1 MKATVPRR
9 TQEARSE
16 DTQRRLLQ
24 ATIDLLFER
33 GLTRLTT
40 PDIAKRAG
48 VSRGALTHHFA
59 NREEIVVRALA
70 VQLEAAT
77 LGLRQF
83 CDARPAPTMST
94 DDVVDYLWPMMAGG
108 LFYTTLE
115 YLPEARHNDGFREQL
130 LPVVQEF
137 HAALD
142 AIWTRLAESHCVPA
156 AQARVAMNAS
166 MCLIRGMI
174 AQTVLRDDPDYYAEM
189 LRYWKAHLRASLH
202 ATRARAA

>member
-1 MKATVPRR
+1 MKATAPRR
-9 TQEARSE
+9 TQESRSE
-16 DTQRRLLQ
+16 ETRRRLLQ
-24 ATIDLLFER
+24 ATIELLFER

-40 PDIAKRAG
+40 PDIARRAG

-59 NREEIVVRALA
+59 SREEIVVRALA
-70 VQLEAAT
+70 VQLDAAT

-83 CDARPAPTMST
+83 CEARPAPTMST
-94 DDVVDYLWPMMAGG
+94 DDVVDYLWPMMADR

-115 YLPEARHNDGFREQL
+115 YLPEARHNDDFRNSL

-142 AIWTRLAESHCVPA
+142 AIWTRLAESYGVPPER
-156 AQARVAMNAS
+156 ARVAMNAS

-174 AQTVLRDDPDYYAEM
+174 AQTVLRDDPAYYAEM
-189 LRYWKAHLRASLH
+189 LDYWKAHLRVSLPP
-202 ATRARAA
+202 AQARAA

>member
-1 MKATVPRR
+1 MKATAPRR

-16 DTQRRLLQ
+16 ETRGRLLE
-24 ATIDLLFER
+24 ATIALLFER

-40 PDIAKRAG
+40 PDIARRAG

-59 NREEIVVRALA
+59 NREEIVVKALA
-70 VQLEAAT
+70 VQLDAAT
-77 LGLRQF
+77 FGLRQF
-83 CDARPAPTMST
+83 CDARPAPMMST
-94 DDVVDYLWPMMAGG
+94 DDVVDHLWPMMADR

-115 YLPEARHNDGFREQL
+115 YLPEARHNHGFRNQL
-130 LPVVQEF
+130 LPVVVEF

-142 AIWTRLAESHCVPA
+142 AIWTRLAESHQVPPE
-156 AQARVAMNAS
+156 QARVAMNAT

-174 AQTVLRDDPDYYAEM
+174 AQTVLRDDPAYFQEM

-202 ATRARAA
+202 GARARAA